1 MWSSSSSSRGHDW
14 GLSEKVPHKWKCSKC
29 RGEVFDEG
37 VPSDNRYIVDDD
49 LNLNTCEELTIR
61 KTMEE

>member
-14 GLSEKVPHKWKCSKC
+14 IQSEKVPYGWMCSKC
-29 RGEVFDEG
+29 HGEVFDEG
-37 VPSDNRYIVDDD
+37 VPSENRYIVDDN